1 MLARGVIAANVTGTG
16 QHAGRRGEP
25 ATMHYAISIVVTALV
40 FGLLDST
47 WFRWSL
53 PNLYR
58 PEIGEL
64 LGGLRWGPAFAFYV
78 LYVMGIQIFAIR
90 PALTTGQWSTAAI
103 WGALFGFFC
112 YMTWNLTNHA
122 VMKTWSW
129 KVTLTDTSWGTIA
142 TATTAAIA
150 AAVAL
155 RLAPAAS

>member
-1 MLARGVIAANVTGTG
+1 
-16 QHAGRRGEP
+16 
-25 ATMHYAISIVVTALV
+25 MHYAISIAVTAIV

-64 LGGLRWGPAFAFYV
+64 LGGLRWAPALTFYV
-78 LYVMGIQIFAIR
+78 LYVIGIQIFAIR
-90 PALTTGQWSTAAI
+90 PALATGQWTTGAI

-122 VMKTWSW
+122 VLKTWTW

-142 TATTAAIA
+142 TAITAAIA
-150 AAVAL
+150 AAVAI
-155 RLAPAAS
+155 RFAPAAG

>member
-1 MLARGVIAANVTGTG
+1 
-16 QHAGRRGEP
+16 
-25 ATMHYAISIVVTALV
+25 MHYALSIVVTAIV
-40 FGLLDST
+40 FGLLDSS

-64 LGGLRWGPAFAFYV
+64 LGPLRWTPALAFYV
-78 LYVMGIQIFAIR
+78 LYVIGIQIFAIR
-90 PALTTGQWSTAAI
+90 PALATGQWTTAAL

-129 KVTLTDTSWGTIA
+129 KVTLTDISWGTIA

-155 RLAPAAS
+155 RFAPAAG

>member
-1 MLARGVIAANVTGTG
+1 M
-16 QHAGRRGEP
+16 P
-25 ATMHYAISIVVTALV
+25 YAVSILVTALV

-64 LGGLRWGPAFAFYV
+64 LGGLRWAPALTFYV
-78 LYVMGIQIFAIR
+78 LYVIGIQIFAIR
-90 PALTTGQWSTAAI
+90 PALASGQWSTAAI

-155 RLAPAAS
+155 RFVPSAG

>member
-1 MLARGVIAANVTGTG
+1 
-16 QHAGRRGEP
+16 
-25 ATMHYAISIVVTALV
+25 MHYAIAIVVTAIV

-64 LGGLRWGPAFAFYV
+64 LGGLRWAPALTFYA
-78 LYVMGIQIFAIR
+78 LYVIGIQIFAIR
-90 PALTTGQWSTAAI
+90 PAFASGQWSTAAI

-150 AAVAL
+150 AAIAL
-155 RLAPAAS
+155 RFAPAAG

>member
-1 MLARGVIAANVTGTG
+1 MPYAVSVI
-16 QHAGRRGEP
+16 
-25 ATMHYAISIVVTALV
+25 VTAIV

-64 LGGLRWGPAFAFYV
+64 LGGLRWTPALVFYA
-78 LYVMGIQIFAIR
+78 LYIIGIQIFAVR
-90 PALTTGQWSTAAI
+90 PAIASGQWSTAAL

-129 KVTLTDTSWGTIA
+129 KVTLTDTGWGTIA

-150 AAVAL
+150 AAIAL
-155 RLAPAAS
+155 RFAPTAG